1 VRGVGGNLSMS
12 MLQSQDPKS
21 GENAVLLRR
30 MPAVLGCLANPEP
43 SFGKRGTGGI
53 RAGGLRDGV
62 DGTCWLQESGL
73 GASVLE
79 PGNGVICGMPG
90 ERKAG
95 GSTIPPQT
103 AFVKK
108 AFRAELKGGS
118 TK

>member
-1 VRGVGGNLSMS
+1 VG
-12 MLQSQDPKS
+12 
-21 GENAVLLRR
+21 
-30 MPAVLGCLANPEP
+30 
-43 SFGKRGTGGI
+43 
-53 RAGGLRDGV
+53 AGGGGGWVGIPQCRCCKAKIRNLERTKSSSG
-62 DGTCWLQESGL
+62 GCWLQESGL